1 MSLHWIRGPED
12 RPIAQAQLLLT
23 LSASSLQSR
32 IDDEDDAMTIYDVP
46 EFGMSE
52 LGLRGISINASQ
64 LTGMDIDNL
73 EMIRDRADKAS
84 CPVLL
89 LVEDTPMQFGDPN
102 PEVQDMIKTRITRL
116 GVAATALGASC
127 LGLGCECSD
136 DDNHFDNAAASLRMA
151 MQLIDRHEVN
161 MLLQSNKGLTASPE
175 RLTELIKKVGG
186 FRIGS
191 LPDFRIAHKSGEFV
205 SSLRRLA
212 PYAGAI
218 FATVGKGTKKTGVTP
233 YSLTE
238 GLEAIL
244 AVGYQNTICLHHEGP
259 GDPVKTI
266 SAARDELMSA
276 LNMDDE
282 KS

>member
-1 MSLHWIRGPED
+1 M
-12 RPIAQAQLLLT
+12 LLT

-32 IDDEDDAMTIYDVP
+32 LDDEDDSLTIYDVP

-64 LTGMDIDNL
+64 LAGMDIANL
-73 EMIRDRADKAS
+73 ERIRDRADKAS

-89 LVEDTPMQFGDPN
+89 LVEDAPLQFGDPS
-102 PEVQDMIKTRITRL
+102 PKVQDAIRTRISRL

-127 LGLGCECSD
+127 LGVGCECSD
-136 DDNHFDNAAASLRMA
+136 GDHNFDNAAASLRMA

-161 MLLQSNKGLTASPE
+161 MLVQSHKGLTASPD

-191 LPDFRIAHKSGEFV
+191 LPDFRIAHDSGEFV

-233 YSLTE
+233 YSLSE
-238 GLEAIL
+238 GLEAVL
-244 AVGYQNTICLHHEGP
+244 AVGYQNTICLHHEGA

-266 SAARDELMSA
+266 SAARDELMAA
-276 LNMDDE
+276 LNTDDQ